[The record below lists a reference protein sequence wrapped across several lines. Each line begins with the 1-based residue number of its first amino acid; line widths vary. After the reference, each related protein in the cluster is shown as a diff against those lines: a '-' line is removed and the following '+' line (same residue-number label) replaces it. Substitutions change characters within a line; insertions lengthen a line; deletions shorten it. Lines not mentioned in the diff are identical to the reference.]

1 VLYSKKNYS
10 KDVEIDVKHPRYPG
24 AVFGFTFTK
33 EMSDAAAEAQK
44 EFFALPDTER
54 PEVRRQKLIATVALM
69 LTVAPSGFEE
79 FPADERPLPERVRE
93 YFDEPDQ
100 PELHAILVA
109 AWNKYWEVSVPRAY
123 LKSGENLQPGTDNL
137 SGVSG

>member
-10 KDVEIDVKHPRYPG
+10 KEVEIDVKHPRYPG
-24 AVFGFTFTK
+24 ALFTFTFTK
-33 EMSDAAAEAQK
+33 EMSDAAADAQK

-54 PEVRRQKLIATVALM
+54 PEIRRQKLIATVALM
-69 LTVAPSGFEE
+69 LTREPSGFEE
-79 FPADERPLPERVRE
+79 FPTDARPLPERVAE
-93 YFDEPDQ
+93 YFDEPNQ

-123 LKSGENLQPGTDNL
+123 LKSAEDSQPGDGQL
-137 SGVSG
+137 STVSV